1 MTQTNDNAPSHG
13 KFVSLGEFREPIRID
28 CTEWTQDIP
37 PEQWSRGKF
46 VSLSEFREPIR
57 VDCSASETP
66 APVTLVLTLDLAQGA
81 DAIAVRDK
89 VVRLIETLSNFEKTL
104 GGAGVTWDPKQSTA
118 ADGTVTMVLVPN
130 DPTGAEL
137 RLEAMAKVTA
147 ATVAEFGPVVR
158 IQAGVNRV
166 AA

>member
-28 CTEWTQDIP
+28 CSEWTQDIP

-46 VSLSEFREPIR
+46 VSLGEFRESIR
-57 VDCSASETP
+57 IDCSATESL
-66 APVTLVLTLDLAQGA
+66 APVTLVLSLDLTPGA

-89 VVRLIETLSNFEKTL
+89 VVRLIETLSDFEKTL

-118 ADGTVTMVLVPN
+118 VDGTVTMVLLPN
-130 DPTGAEL
+130 EPTGAEF
-137 RLEAMAKVTA
+137 RLEAMAKVTSA
-147 ATVAEFGPVVR
+147 AVAEFGQIVR
-158 IQAGVNRV
+158 FQAGVNRV